1 MKGMKVV
8 VKILKIL
15 GATIGSFIL
24 LVGIG
29 VALLNTTSVQQKLLQ
44 KATTLLAEHL
54 ETKVEIDSLRIGFFS
69 DDVRL
74 IGLRIDD
81 RQQRRMLQIDYL
93 GAELKMWKL
102 ARKEVYISEIT
113 VRGIKAALYK
123 PSPDEPANYQFVLD
137 AFKKKPSKETQDSLS
152 QGKKPSPLVVN
163 LKKATVEDAEVIYN
177 ENAFSFQKAQYKK
190 GWLGKQAVSVHRLK
204 ASWEHVTKK
213 KQVHVDDR
221 LVVDAIYFEEKG
233 DMRHVAIDSLRYQ
246 TDNHLPRR
254 NTGKPKHGFFDEGHL
269 DIVANLKADIDHVG
283 KDTIHAV
290 LTACDANDRGS
301 GLHVRDLRCQ
311 VGGTAEKLHLT
322 DVAIGLANTTL
333 NFDSGD
339 IYLPSKKKG
348 RPLRFSTSTIKGR
361 VLLKDIA
368 RPFAPVLHKFSV
380 PLLLSVKFSGSD
392 SVLTFRDV
400 VVSTAD
406 KSLRIH
412 ARGFI
417 TGLKDKYQL
426 KVHFDVSQ
434 MVTTGH
440 TAEHIINQFAVKKFM
455 MKQLNALG
463 TIRYGGSFDVLY
475 HREMF
480 RGQLRTVPGFLNFNL
495 LLNEDTKYLTGH
507 VQTTGF
513 ELGKAMD
520 MPDLGPITCRAD
532 FRFDYSKP
540 RTAKMRRVKGGK
552 LPIGEVKAEIDEAKY
567 KFVKARNVVANLT
580 SDGAVAEG
588 KIDARGKRVDILCTF
603 SFTNT
608 NEMKKTKIKPGIRFH
623 KMSDEDKAARAERKE
638 QKKAEK
644 AAKKEARKAEKEV
657 KKAEKAKAKAEKDAQ
672 KAKAK
677 AEKDAQKA
685 KAKTEKD
692 AQKAE
697 KDAQKAKAKAEKDA
711 QKAEKKAKKQAEK
724 EARKAEKE
732 ARK

>member
-1 MKGMKVV
+1 LHWKKVI
-8 VKILKIL
+8 VKTLKIL
-15 GATIGSFIL
+15 GATIGSIIL
-24 LVGIG
+24 LAAVG

-44 KATTLLAEHL
+44 KATTMLAEQL
-54 ETKVEIDSLRIGFFS
+54 ETKVEIDSLRIGFFN

-74 IGLRIDD
+74 IGLRVDD

-93 GAELKMWKL
+93 GAEIDIWALM
-102 ARKEVYISEIT
+102 RKKVNISE
-113 VRGIKAALYK
+113 VKVKGVKAALYK

-137 AFKKKPSKETQDSLS
+137 AFKKDKKDKEEKPKQKFE
-152 QGKKPSPLVVN
+152 VN
-163 LKKATVEDAEVIYN
+163 LTSATVEDAEVTYN

-190 GWLGKQAVSVHRLK
+190 GWRGKQSASVHGLK
-204 ASWEHVTKK
+204 ASWDHVTKK
-213 KQVHVDDR
+213 KQVRVDDR
-221 LVVDAIYFEEKG
+221 LVVDAIHYEEKG
-233 DMRHVAIDSLRYQ
+233 ELRRVAIDSLRYQ

-254 NTGKPKHGFFDEGHL
+254 NTGKPKHGFFDEGHF

-283 KDTIHAV
+283 KDTVHAV

-311 VGGTAEKLHLT
+311 VGGTAGKLHLT

-339 IYLPSKKKG
+339 VSLPSKKKG
-348 RPLRFSTSTIKGR
+348 RPLLFSTSTIKGR

-368 RPFAPVLHKFSV
+368 RPFAPALHKFSV

-400 VVSTAD
+400 AVSTAD
-406 KSLRIH
+406 KSLKIH
-412 ARGFI
+412 AKGFI

-426 KVHFDVSQ
+426 NVHFDVSQ
-434 MVTTGH
+434 MVTTGR

-463 TIRYGGSFDVLY
+463 TIRYGGSFDVHY

-480 RGQLRTVPGFLNFNL
+480 RGQLRTVPGFLNFNI

-567 KFVKARNVVANLT
+567 KFVKARNVIASLT

-588 KIDARGKRVDILCTF
+588 KIDARGKRVDLLCSF

-623 KMSDEDKAARAERKE
+623 KMSDEDKAARAERKA
-638 QKKAEK
+638 QKQAEK
-644 AAKKEARKAEKEV
+644 AARKEARKAEKEAQQ
-657 KKAEKAKAKAEKDAQ
+657 AEKAKAKAAKDA
-672 KAKAK
+672 
-677 AEKDAQKA
+677 E
-685 KAKTEKD
+685 
-692 AQKAE
+692 
-697 KDAQKAKAKAEKDA
+697 
-711 QKAEKKAKKQAEK
+711 KAEKKARKQAEK